1 MSQITSIFDVTTT
14 GITAENYLPDAAK
27 ILSGKPEQNVW
38 NGFSSRDEKFHV
50 GTWDSQAGEWTISY
64 SEDEFCLIL
73 EGESVISDKDGN
85 QKTVKAG
92 DQFVIPAGFEGTWSV
107 PSYCKKIYVIYE
119 A

>member
-1 MSQITSIFDVTTT
+1 MSQVKDIVDVTTT
-14 GITAENYLPDAAK
+14 GISAETYLPDAEK
-27 ILSGKPEQNVW
+27 ILSGKPKQNVW
-38 NGFSSRDEKFHV
+38 NSFSSSDEKFHV
-50 GTWDSQAGEWTISY
+50 GIWDAQAGEWAISY
-64 SEDEFCLIL
+64 SEEEFCLIL
-73 EGESVISDKDGN
+73 EGESVISDKDGH